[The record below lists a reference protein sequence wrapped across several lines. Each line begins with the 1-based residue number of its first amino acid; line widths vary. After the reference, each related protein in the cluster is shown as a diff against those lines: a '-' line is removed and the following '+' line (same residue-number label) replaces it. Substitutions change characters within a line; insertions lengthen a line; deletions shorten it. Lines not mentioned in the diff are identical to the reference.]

1 MADYKK
7 LLSFLKIDNIID
19 HISELIEAKVEVYK
33 VELKYE
39 VAKIGAK
46 LLSFIILSFFISL
59 IVIFLSFSAAT
70 LINSLM
76 DSRYWG
82 FVIVTGFYTLLVVL
96 YLSFKVNLGI
106 QHFFEKMLIG
116 DTEFDSEEIDN
127 GREE

>member
-19 HISELIEAKVEVYK
+19 HISELIEAKIEVYK

-39 VAKIGAK
+39 VAKIGAR

-76 DSRYWG
+76 ESRYWG
-82 FVIVTGFYTLLVVL
+82 FFIVTGFYTLLVIL

-106 QHFFEKMLIG
+106 QHFFEKVLIG
-116 DTEFDSEEIDN
+116 DTEFDSEENSN
-127 GREE
+127 GPEE

>member
-7 LLSFLKIDNIID
+7 LLSFLKI
-19 HISELIEAKVEVYK
+19 K

-70 LINSLM
+70 LSNSLM